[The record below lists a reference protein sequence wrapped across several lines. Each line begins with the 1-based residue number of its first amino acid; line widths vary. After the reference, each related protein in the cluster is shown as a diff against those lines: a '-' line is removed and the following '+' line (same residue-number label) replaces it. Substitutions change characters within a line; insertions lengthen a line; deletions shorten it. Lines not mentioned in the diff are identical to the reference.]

1 MSYSL
6 DKFEAIKQTIIKSA
20 LAAGFEAEVSI
31 DLKTPGSITDQI
43 WHGIRRSD
51 VVVVDVTNDN
61 PNVFYELGLAH
72 ALGKEVIVISQD
84 VTKVPFDIKT
94 SRLLSYDPADLSRLE
109 TDLTNAF
116 KSVTARYKYEGP
128 EPRF

>member
-1 MSYSL
+1 
-6 DKFEAIKQTIIKSA
+6 

-43 WHGIRRSD
+43 WHGIRRAD
-51 VVVVDVTNDN
+51 VVMVDVTKNN

-72 ALGKEVIVISQD
+72 ALGKEVIVITQN
-84 VTKVPFDIKT
+84 VAKVPFDIKT
-94 SRLLSYDPADLSRLE
+94 LRLLSYDPRDLSRLE

-116 KSVTARYKYEGP
+116 KSVTARYKHEGP